1 MNALEAVLALLAA
14 ATMVLAVALMS
25 ADRLA
30 VAGAL
35 FVSASII
42 IYFRER
48 FT

>member
-1 MNALEAVLALLAA
+1 MNVPAAVLALLAA
-14 ATMVLAVALMS
+14 AAMVLAVALMS
-25 ADRLA
+25 ADRLG